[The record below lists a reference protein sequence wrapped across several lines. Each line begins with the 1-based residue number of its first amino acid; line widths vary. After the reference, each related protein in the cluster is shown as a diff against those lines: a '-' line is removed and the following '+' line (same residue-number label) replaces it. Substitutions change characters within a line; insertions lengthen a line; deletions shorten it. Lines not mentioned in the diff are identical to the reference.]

1 MKNKSLVIIG
11 VILLILAVGG
21 VFVVMNKKTSPAG
34 TSLIPQTQ
42 TGSQDTGIK
51 STLKDLLAKNI
62 PQKCTFSDK
71 NDDYDMSGTM
81 YIAGS
86 RSRGDF
92 NSVFSGKVMTS
103 YMITKDNT
111 TYTWQEGATTGY
123 MMKFDPEK
131 TAREDSGTSGQ
142 DENSEDTGFSQ
153 DQAFDPDKEIDYKCS
168 AWLPDNSLFNPP
180 SNIKFTDLNAML
192 TPQVNQE
199 VPGALQ
205 NPCAACEGLSGDVK
219 TQCLTALKCN

>member
-21 VFVVMNKKTSPAG
+21 AFVVMNKKTSPAG

-42 TGSQDTGIK
+42 TGSQESGMK
-51 STLKDLLAKNI
+51 ATLKDLLAKNI

-92 NSVFSGKVMTS
+92 NSRS
-103 YMITKDNT
+103 
-111 TYTWQEGATTGY
+111 E
-123 MMKFDPEK
+123 EK
-131 TAREDSGTSGQ
+131 T
-142 DENSEDTGFSQ
+142 SE
-153 DQAFDPDKEIDYKCS
+153 
-168 AWLPDNSLFNPP
+168 
-180 SNIKFTDLNAML
+180 
-192 TPQVNQE
+192 
-199 VPGALQ
+199 LQ
-205 NPCAACEGLSGDVK
+205 S
-219 TQCLTALKCN
+219 